1 MRPFLSP
8 WEAGP
13 LHQEASPSQDVALG
27 VGVGGEDRNG
37 SRAASRPCRRLAAGT
52 QEPGPD
58 SHSYGSAP
66 LSLSTVAL
74 GHLAEVQA
82 VTQPSSPGPGQTG
95 FADTEVVLFG
105 TEFHELFVN
114 SGG

>member
-1 MRPFLSP
+1 M
-8 WEAGP
+8 
-13 LHQEASPSQDVALG
+13 
-27 VGVGGEDRNG
+27 VGMGDKDGNG
-37 SRAASRPCRRLAAGT
+37 SRGASRPRRRLAAGT

-58 SHSYGSAP
+58 GRSCTFAP

-74 GHLAEVQA
+74 GHLAEIQA
-82 VTQPSSPGPGQTG
+82 VTQPSSPSPGQTG
-95 FADTEVVLFG
+95 FADTEVVLSD